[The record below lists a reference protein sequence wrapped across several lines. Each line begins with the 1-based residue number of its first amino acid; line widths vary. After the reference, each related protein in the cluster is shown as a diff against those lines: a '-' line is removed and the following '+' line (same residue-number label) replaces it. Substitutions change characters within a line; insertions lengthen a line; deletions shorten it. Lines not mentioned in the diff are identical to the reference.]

1 MSQAL
6 ERQRD
11 YWNREIASF
20 DAIYSKE
27 KTAFGRWLD
36 MTFRRDMFQRYEYT
50 LRNAE
55 PITGR
60 DFLDVGC
67 GTGRYA
73 FELLRRGCR
82 HVTGIDISEAMVDH
96 CRNTAATDKVEDRA
110 EFLRSDLIEF
120 LPQRRFHTAISI
132 GLFDYIR
139 DPLPVLIKMRECV
152 DDAVIASFPRMGTW
166 RAPVRKMRLAVR
178 GCYVRFFSRSQVEAL
193 LKNAGL
199 GSYSIE
205 KVGKLFCVT
214 ARSG

>member
-20 DAIYSKE
+20 DAIYSRE

-36 MTFRRDMFQRYEYT
+36 MTFRRDMYQRYEYT
-50 LRNAE
+50 LHNAE
-55 PITGR
+55 PIAGR

-82 HVTGIDISEAMVDH
+82 HVTGIDISEAMVEH
-96 CRNTAATDKVEDRA
+96 CRKAAETEHFADKAAFV
-110 EFLRSDLIEF
+110 RSDLLAF
-120 LPQRRFHTAISI
+120 QPSRRFHTAIAI
-132 GLFDYIR
+132 GLFDYIKN
-139 DPLPVLIKMRECV
+139 PLPVLEKMRECV
-152 DDAVIASFPRMGTW
+152 DDAVIVSFPRLWTW
-166 RAPVRKMRLAVR
+166 RAPVRRLRLAKR
-178 GCYVRFFSRSQVEAL
+178 GCYVRFFSRGQIDAL

-199 GSYSIE
+199 GNYSIE
-205 KVGKLFCVT
+205 KVGKLYCIT
-214 ARSG
+214 ARPG